1 VIRALKRF
9 AADPELL
16 DSFEP
21 PVEDEEGS
29 S

>member
-21 PVEDEEGS
+21 PAEDEEETS
-29 S
+29 